1 MLSRTL
7 LLASMLCL
15 AACTVTSSDNT
26 DSAATVS
33 AVGELPVR
41 PGLRDYRLDNGLR
54 VLLLPRPEPGV
65 ELRLLVAT
73 GSMQETAQ
81 QRGLA
86 HFVEHM
92 AFKGTRHFPG
102 QAGLQALEREGISLG
117 PDINAATRF
126 NSTLYKLSLP
136 DGQTD
141 LALRVM
147 ADWAGQVS
155 FDPAAFEAE
164 REVIVEEWRLR
175 QGVGQ
180 RINQQ
185 LERLRYAD
193 SDYARRDPIGDLAI
207 IRHAPLE
214 QAVAFYRD
222 GYQPQ
227 RMTLVLVGSFDEGKV
242 REAIDQAFATQP
254 RGQAVNPAAPRFH
267 GDTTL
272 RVAQVFDG
280 EQGQRLLQFALQR
293 DLPASLDTQNGQW
306 RDLID
311 ALWLGVLDER
321 LDLLVEQGGFASAGT
336 AERSSLLDARRA
348 QYLFMASLRDDD
360 LPGAA
365 ERLLSEVRRLA
376 VQPVTASEL
385 ASAKR
390 RLLEKLQ
397 GQAAGQQRYGH
408 AVLADG
414 LADALE
420 YRMPMFDKRQQLAL
434 TEAWLPRIGV
444 DHLRA
449 AVAELLQQASP
460 RLAVIGP
467 DSDAGRFDDAR
478 FQAVW
483 QRVQASQ
490 LERFALQAETQELAL
505 AAPASGRLDDLPD
518 LAEVGAQQWRL
529 GNGIRVIVKTD
540 PSLQDNVR
548 LELRQAGG
556 SSLEPDDQA
565 GQQHWAIQLAERSG
579 YGAYSPRQLTRLGDR
594 HGVRVQP
601 FSDSLFHGL
610 RGTAPADQLE
620 TLFKLLNLK
629 LTAARFDAAPL
640 AQMRQSMAE
649 GLRHQPAER
658 RYMDAINRDA
668 YANGQRMVS
677 DAQGPWRHFDV
688 AQLARVHGEL
698 FSVRPGMTLVI
709 AGPADLT
716 QLRAL
721 TRTWVAGLPLAD
733 SVRPHWQDRG
743 VRPLHRVMDETYPWS
758 SSPKSMVSVLY
769 SSPAQWRGDDVLA
782 LQLLDQVA
790 SLRLRQAIREQASGV
805 YAIGFSQLLTRL
817 PSSYYLARLNFTAAP
832 ERAEALAA
840 QARDVIQRIA
850 DAGISA
856 GELQQARQALLNDQR
871 QQRRSALYWSEALLQ
886 VAMVDDD
893 FASLASEPERLRAL
907 DLQTVNRLAA
917 QWLGRNPKQ
926 FVLAPQV
933 AGPQG

>member
-1 MLSRTL
+1 MFTRTL
-7 LLASMLCL
+7 LLACSLGL
-15 AACTVTSSDNT
+15 AACAVAPSNT
-26 DSAATVS
+26 AGRGESVQAA
-33 AVGELPVR
+33 GELPIR

-54 VLLLPRPEPGV
+54 VLLLPRQAPGI
-65 ELRLLVAT
+65 ELRLLVAS
-73 GSMQETAQ
+73 GSMQETPQ

-92 AFKGTRHFPG
+92 AFKGSRHFPG
-102 QAGLQALEREGISLG
+102 KSGLQALERGGISLG

-136 DGQTD
+136 GSDTD

-185 LERLRYAD
+185 LDALRYAD
-193 SDYARRDPIGDLAI
+193 SDYQQRDPIGELEV

-214 QAVAFYRD
+214 QALAYYRE

-227 RMTLVLVGSFDEGKV
+227 RMTLVLVGGFDEGKV
-242 REAIDQAFATQP
+242 RAAIDQAFSGLP
-254 RGQAVNPAAPRFH
+254 RGQAGGTSQPAFH
-267 GDTTL
+267 GGTGL
-272 RVAQVFDG
+272 RVAQVFDA

-293 DLPASLDTQNGQW
+293 DLAAPLDTQNGQW

-311 ALWLGVLDER
+311 ALWLSVLDER

-336 AERSSLLDARRA
+336 AERSTLLDARRA
-348 QYLFMASLRDDD
+348 QYLFMLRVRDDD

-365 ERLLSEVRRLA
+365 ERLFTELRRLA
-376 VQPVTASEL
+376 VQPVTVDEL

-397 GQAAGQQRYGH
+397 GQASAQERFTH
-408 AVLADG
+408 PVLADG

-434 TEAWLPRIGV
+434 TEAWLPRIGA

-449 AVAELLQQASP
+449 AVAELLAQASP

-467 DSDAGRFDDAR
+467 DSDAGRFADSR
-478 FQAVW
+478 FQVVW
-483 QRVQASQ
+483 QQALASQ
-490 LERFALQAETQELAL
+490 PGAFALHAGKQMLELATPQPGSL
-505 AAPASGRLDDLPD
+505 SDMAALE
-518 LAEVGAQQWRL
+518 EVGAVQWCL
-529 GNGIRVIVKTD
+529 GNGIRVIVKAD
-540 PSLQDNVR
+540 ADLQDNVR

-556 SSLEPDDQA
+556 SSREAEGEA

-579 YGAYSPRQLTRLGDR
+579 YGAYSPRQLARLGESR
-594 HGVRVQP
+594 SVRVQP
-601 FSDSLFHGL
+601 FSESLFHGV
-610 RGTAPADQLE
+610 RGSAPPDQVE

-629 LTAARFDAAPL
+629 LSAARFDARSL
-640 AQMRQSMAE
+640 EEMRQRMNE
-649 GLRHQPAER
+649 DLQRQPAER
-658 RYMDAINRDA
+658 RYMDAINRGA
-668 YANGQRMVS
+668 YANGQHLVS
-677 DAQGPWRHFDV
+677 DPQGPWRHFDA

-698 FSVRPGMTLVI
+698 FGVRPGMTLVVS
-709 AGPADLT
+709 GPVDVA

-721 TRTWVAGLPLAD
+721 SRTWLASLPLAD
-733 SVRPHWQDRG
+733 AVRPHWRDRG
-743 VRPLHRVMDETYPWS
+743 VRPLHQAMNEVYPWS
-758 SSPKSMVSVLY
+758 NSPKSMVSVLY
-769 SSPAQWRGDDVLA
+769 SSPADWRREDVLA

-790 SLRLRQAIREQASGV
+790 SLRLRQAIREDASGV
-805 YAIGFSQLLTRL
+805 YAIGFSQLLARL
-817 PSSYYLARLNFTAAP
+817 PSPYYLARLNFTAAP
-832 ERAEALAA
+832 ERAEALTV
-840 QARDVIQRIA
+840 QARAVIQQIA
-850 DAGISA
+850 DEGITAS
-856 GELQQARQALLNDQR
+856 ELRQARLALLNDQR
-871 QQRRSALYWSEALLQ
+871 QQRRSALYWSEALMQ
-886 VAMVDDD
+886 VAMLDDD
-893 FASLASEPERLRAL
+893 FAALAAEPGQLQTL
-907 DLQTVNRLAA
+907 DLQAVNRLAT

-926 FVLAPQV
+926 FILAPQDM
-933 AGPQG
+933 QR

>member
-1 MLSRTL
+1 MLTRTL
-7 LLASMLCL
+7 LLACVLNL
-15 AACTVTSSDNT
+15 VAC
-26 DSAATVS
+26 AATPLNTRGGAETPS
-33 AVGELPVR
+33 ATGELPVR

-54 VLLLPRPEPGV
+54 VLLLPRPQPGV
-65 ELRLLVAT
+65 ELRLLVAS

-102 QAGLQALEREGISLG
+102 QSGLQALAREGISLG

-136 DGQTD
+136 DDQTD

-155 FDPAAFEAE
+155 FEPAAFEAE

-185 LERLRYAD
+185 LEALRYAD
-193 SDYARRDPIGDLAI
+193 SDYQHRDPIGDLAI

-214 QAVAFYRD
+214 QAVAYYRD

-227 RMTLVLVGSFDEGKV
+227 RMTLVLVGSFDEDKV
-242 REAIDQAFATQP
+242 REAIRQAFSAQP
-254 RGQAVNPAAPRFH
+254 RGQTGHPTPPRFH

-272 RVAQVFDG
+272 RVTQVFDA

-293 DLPASLDTQNGQW
+293 DLPAPLDTQNGQW

-336 AERSSLLDARRA
+336 AERSTLLDARRA
-348 QYLFMASLRDDD
+348 QYLFMLRLGDDD

-365 ERLLSEVRRLA
+365 ERLFTELRRLA
-376 VQPVTASEL
+376 IEPVTASEL

-397 GQAAGQQRYGH
+397 GQAAGQERYEH
-408 AVLADG
+408 PVLADG

-420 YRMPMFDKRQQLAL
+420 FHMPMFDKRQQLAL

-444 DHLRA
+444 DHVRA
-449 AVAELLQQASP
+449 AVTELLQQASP
-460 RLAVIGP
+460 RLALIGP

-478 FQAVW
+478 FKAAW
-483 QRVQASQ
+483 QRAQTSQ
-490 LERFALQAETQELAL
+490 PGAFALTAAAQELAL
-505 AAPASGRLDDLPD
+505 AAPAPGSLSDMAALS
-518 LAEVGAQQWRL
+518 EVGAVQWRL
-529 GNGIRVIVKTD
+529 GNGIRVIVKAD

-556 SSLEPDDQA
+556 SSLEDDDQA
-565 GQQHWAIQLAERSG
+565 GQQHWAVQLAERSG
-579 YGAYSPRQLTRLGDR
+579 YGAYSPRQLTRLTDSQ
-594 HGVRVQP
+594 GVRLQP

-629 LTAARFDAAPL
+629 LTAARFDPAPL
-640 AQMRQSMAE
+640 EQMRQRMAE
-649 GLRHQPAER
+649 GLQHQPAER
-658 RYMDAINRDA
+658 RYMDAINRSA

-677 DAQGPWRHFDV
+677 EAQGPWRHFEV
-688 AQLARVHGEL
+688 AQLARVHAEL
-698 FSVRPGMTLVI
+698 FAVRPGMTLVI
-709 AGPADLT
+709 SGPADVA

-721 TRTWVAGLPLAD
+721 SRTWLASLPRAD
-733 SVRPHWQDRG
+733 DVRPHWQDRG
-743 VRPLHRVMDETYPWS
+743 VRPLHRAMNEAYPWS

-769 SSPAQWRGDDVLA
+769 SSPAEWRGEDVLA

-790 SLRLRQAIREQASGV
+790 SLRLRQTIREQASGV

-832 ERAEALAA
+832 ERAEALAS

-856 GELQQARQALLNDQR
+856 SELQQARLALLNDQR
-871 QQRRSALYWSEALLQ
+871 QQRRSALYWSEALMQ

-893 FASLASEPERLRAL
+893 FAGLANEPERLRAL

-917 QWLGRNPKQ
+917 RWLGRNPKQ
-926 FVLAPQV
+926 FVLAPRF